1 MTKIFC
7 DKCKKELSDW
17 VEKQERQVI
26 SIRGGYG
33 SIFGDGASVYIELCQ
48 KCMFEMLKGYELLNQ
63 KTTADPQW

>member
-17 VEKQERQVI
+17 IEKQERQVI

-33 SIFGDGASVYIELCQ
+33 SVFGDGGSVYIELCQ
-48 KCMFEMLKGYELLNQ
+48 RCMFEMLKSYELLNEE
-63 KTTADPQW
+63 TTADPQW